1 MDFADKIQARHDII
15 KKVWDYFESEPFWRM
30 SPHQDLVST
39 NAWCLAERGRE
50 YLVYLQQTGTASIA
64 VSNGPY
70 RGEWI
75 NAQNTAD
82 RRPAPMTTN
91 GANLTSPSD
100 GDDWL
105 AHLETPFEVWRA
117 SFFTN
122 ATRQQSAL
130 LDDADSDNDGIK
142 NPAEYFF
149 ATDPTVPNIGG
160 NLPSAIQTDD
170 GIRHQYTEGRKQRR

>member
-1 MDFADKIQARHDII
+1 MGFAAKIQARHDII
-15 KKVWDYFESEPFWRM
+15 KKFWDYFESEPFWRM

-70 RGEWI
+70 RVEWI

-105 AHLETPFEVWRA
+105 VHLETPFEVWGA

-142 NPAEYFF
+142 NLAEYFF
-149 ATDPTVPNIGG
+149 ATGPTVPNIGG